1 MLHYKIRHD
10 SQLHC
15 MLLVSIQKMDW
26 PVGEC
31 DGVAHNYWTAAFVK
45 QRAAE
50 MHSSP
55 SAGHTSVCELSWS
68 TQSYY
73 DRFGNDTDVYRNA
86 RRCHLLVSDHIVRVH
101 LICSDT
107 RPLSQG
113 GQRQWCALM
122 VVQES
127 VSESLTQSVRFS
139 TLITMLL
146 FHKCILST
154 YLIYVHHNGYTAKQY
169 QSEDDLTVWFRCNSV
184 AMKAPL
190 PIQDILS
197 FKLFL
202 YHSFRCCRR
211 GDVQVI
217 TTGCI

>member
-1 MLHYKIRHD
+1 M
-10 SQLHC
+10 
-15 MLLVSIQKMDW
+15 QKMDW

-31 DGVAHNYWTAAFVK
+31 DGIAHNYWTAAFVK

-86 RRCHLLVSDHIVRVH
+86 RRCHLLVSNHIVRVH
-101 LICSDT
+101 LTCSDT

-122 VVQES
+122 VAQES
-127 VSESLTQSVRFS
+127 VSDSLTQSVRFS

-146 FHKCILST
+146 FHRCILST
-154 YLIYVHHNGYTAKQY
+154 YLIYVHHNGYTEKQY

-184 AMKAPL
+184 AMMKHHFPYRIYLASNSSCITHSDAVGEVTCKWSLLVASKQDDSQL
-190 PIQDILS
+190 PQHWNTQRS
-197 FKLFL
+197 A
-202 YHSFRCCRR
+202 
-211 GDVQVI
+211 
-217 TTGCI
+217 